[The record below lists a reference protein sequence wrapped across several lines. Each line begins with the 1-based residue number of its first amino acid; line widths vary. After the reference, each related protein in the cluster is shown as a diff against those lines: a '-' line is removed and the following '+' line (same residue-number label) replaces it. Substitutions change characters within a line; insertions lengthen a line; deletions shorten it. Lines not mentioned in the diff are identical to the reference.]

1 MIFCWVFIYILLKLS
16 DINFNIFILIVL
28 KLYIKMIFVGEKNGC
43 FYIVCIKF
51 RFKELEKFIVCFF
64 LILYN
69 LILIKLLFGDS

>member
-28 KLYIKMIFVGEKNGC
+28 KLYIKMIFVGEKNGF

-51 RFKELEKFIVCFF
+51 RFKELEKFIDCFF

-69 LILIKLLFGDS
+69 LILFIKY